1 MVFFVSCIV
10 LVTVYTCLRYIRLYT
25 SVLQNNLS
33 LYSIQ
38 VSNSIDEVYNTCHS
52 IAYSLSYNGLVQSYL
67 TAETPLEK
75 YEEYSQAYSQMTGMM
90 ELSSYIKDIAL
101 ISAYGNTIAVY
112 GAQEAYADYLGG
124 GAAFRQ
130 FPYFTGTGH
139 CKSDGLPA
147 SCHDHLPA
155 G

>member
-1 MVFFVSCIV
+1 MVFFIICIV

-33 LYSIQ
+33 LYSVQ

-52 IAYSLSYNGLVQSYL
+52 IAYSLSYNGLVQNYL

-75 YEEYSQAYSQMTGMM
+75 YEDYSQAYNQMTGMM

-101 ISAYGNTIAVY
+101 ISSYGNAIAIY
-112 GAQEAYADYLGG
+112 GAQETYAGYLGG
-124 GAAFRQ
+124 GRLFLEA
-130 FPYFTGTGH
+130 
-139 CKSDGLPA
+139 L
-147 SCHDHLPA
+147 
-155 G
+155 